1 MRYTD
6 TWFGK
11 QPVTGCSGGG
21 NNRQLWLHNYV
32 DVVTGGLKPMHHENP
47 DGSIDVL
54 GACVLRLCSGISC
67 CGHSRDK
74 MHKALDRQEELLT
87 RAGAILVRRTK
98 NHLVMRYGR
107 ETAHY
112 VVSYVRA
119 ETFFKNLK

>member
-1 MRYTD
+1 
-6 TWFGK
+6 
-11 QPVTGCSGGG
+11 
-21 NNRQLWLHNYV
+21 
-32 DVVTGGLKPMHHENP
+32 MHHENP

-112 VVSYVRA
+112 IVSYVRA